1 MSTTLSPPV
10 EIEVP
15 VAFTPEAQSAL
26 LAHLN
31 VMHGYPRGVPLG
43 EEAPAALVDAAHN
56 LMAVRR
62 IRLRVTHLSADGR
75 PTFEIAKTTEEG

>member
-15 VAFTPEAQSAL
+15 VAFTTEGMDAL
-26 LAHLN
+26 LTHLN
-31 VMHGYPRGVPLG
+31 TAHGYPHGVPFDG
-43 EEAPAALVDAAHN
+43 DAPAALVDAAHN